1 MTLRD
6 APFAWALAV
15 AVAVATLTDARADGM
30 VPEGAPAPQAE
41 PRPPVK
47 PAPRPRKRVAPP
59 PAVQTPAPPPVAT
72 PAPEPP
78 PEPKRELAQDE
89 VVPILGRKIV
99 GPSNEELGRVVNVLV
114 DGTGRARAAVIDFGG
129 FLGVGSRKIAV
140 DWGQLQFKPGVADRQ
155 IGLTMTREQIQG
167 AREYKENTP
176 RPVEV
181 AVPPKEGAPPAGKAG
196 DRQGDTGDGTRPR

>member
-1 MTLRD
+1 MSRRL
-6 APFAWALAV
+6 APFTWAIALA
-15 AVAVATLTDARADGM
+15 AALNLMTDARGDGM
-30 VPEGAPAPQAE
+30 VPEGEPAPQVE
-41 PRPPVK
+41 PRA
-47 PAPRPRKRVAPP
+47 APKSAPWPRKRAAPP
-59 PAVQTPAPPPVAT
+59 PAVEAPAPPPVAV

-78 PEPKRELAQDE
+78 PEPKRELAADE

-140 DWGQLQFKPGVADRQ
+140 EWGQLQFKPGATDRQ

-176 RPVEV
+176 RPVEL
-181 AVPPKEGAPPAGKAG
+181 AVPPREGAPAAGRAGEQQGEAG
-196 DRQGDTGDGTRPR
+196 DRNRPR